1 MAKRILPAIRDFV
14 QILVDGWGKPSVCNE
29 GGVRTLQFNGGAVQS
44 AMRVSTPYELDLNY
58 TRAMMGFLLF
68 NAEPQHILLVGLG
81 GGSLSKYCYHQF
93 PQAHITTLEIN
104 PDVIALRDEFLVP
117 PDDERFQIVH
127 TDACEYLAR
136 SDVYADIIL
145 LDGYD
150 AEGLPKNL
158 CAESF
163 YSNCW
168 QALSAQGVLVA
179 NLWGGESNRGVYLN
193 RLRGIFDGRVWWCKP
208 RDSSN
213 LIVFAV
219 KNEHFYPQWSRL
231 ISKAQTLDKRYR
243 LDLLWVVKNMRLRE
257 EPDG

>member
-1 MAKRILPAIRDFV
+1 MPKRILPAIRDFV
-14 QILVDGWGKPSVCNE
+14 QILVDGWGKPGVSE
-29 GGVRTLQFNGGAVQS
+29 DGGVRSLHFSGGAVQS
-44 AMRVSTPYELDLNY
+44 SMRVSEPYELDLSY

-93 PQAHITTLEIN
+93 PQARITTLEIN

-117 PDDERFQIVH
+117 RDNKRFQIVQS
-127 TDACEYLAR
+127 DACEYLAR
-136 SDVYADIIL
+136 SDVQADIIL

-150 AEGLPKNL
+150 AEGLPSCL

-163 YSNCW
+163 YANCW

-179 NLWGGESNRGVYLN
+179 NLWGGEPNRGVYLN
-193 RLRGIFDGRVWWCKP
+193 RLRGIFDGRVWWSKP

-219 KNEHFYPQWSRL
+219 KNERFYPQWSRL
-231 ISKAQTLDKRYR
+231 MSKAQTLDKRYR
-243 LDLLWVVKNMRLRE
+243 LDLLWVVNNMRRRE
-257 EPDG
+257 DPDG

>member
-14 QILVDGWGKPSVCNE
+14 QILVDGWGKPSISE
-29 GGVRTLQFNGGAVQS
+29 DGGVRSLQFSNGAVQS
-44 AMRVSTPYELDLNY
+44 SMRVSEPFELNLTY

-93 PQAHITTLEIN
+93 PQARITTLEIN
-104 PDVIALRDEFLVP
+104 PDVIALRDEFLIP
-117 PDDERFQIVH
+117 PDNERFAVVQA
-127 TDACEYLAR
+127 DACEYLAR
-136 SDVYADIIL
+136 SDVHADIIL

-150 AEGLPKNL
+150 AEGLPKSL

-163 YSNCW
+163 YSSCW

-179 NLWGGESNRGVYLN
+179 NLWGGESNRGVYVN
-193 RLRGIFDGRVWWCKP
+193 RLRGIFDGRVWWSNP

-219 KNEHFYPQWSRL
+219 KNAHFYPQWSRL
-231 ISKAQTLDKRYR
+231 MSKAQTLDKRYR
-243 LDLLWVVKNMRLRE
+243 LDLAWVVKNMRLRE
-257 EPDG
+257 GPDS